1 MANAKRTGYSIV
13 DGDTIRL
20 ERALDGN
27 KFVRLANVNCPEM
40 NTQAGHIARQELRKV
55 LRGKSITIDTVGKS
69 YGRNVAVVR
78 AGRKNVNL
86 AMRRKGY

>member
-55 LRGKSITIDTVGKS
+55 TSWQKT
-69 YGRNVAVVR
+69 
-78 AGRKNVNL
+78 
-86 AMRRKGY
+86 